1 MTPIKEALI
10 VRARRRVR
18 RDGTVPIAGTDFELD
33 QGYLSGRVIT
43 VARSLLDPTTLPWVE
58 HEDQRLE
65 LRPVDAQKNAQRPA
79 QKGAP
84 RRSAK
89 GVDAVPF
96 NPPGALLRAATGQQ
110 GGES

>member
-1 MTPIKEALI
+1 MRSPCST
-10 VRARRRVR
+10 ARDHV
-18 RDGTVPIAGTDFELD
+18 TVN
-33 QGYLSGRVIT
+33 
-43 VARSLLDPTTLPWVE
+43 
-58 HEDQRLE
+58 
-65 LRPVDAQKNAQRPA
+65 NAQRPA
-79 QKGAP
+79 QKDAP

>member
-1 MTPIKEALI
+1 MLEEALI

-58 HEDQRLE
+58 HEDQRLA
-65 LRPVDAQKNAQRPA
+65 LRPVDAQKNAQRPRPPSLRQGRGRRPLQSA
-79 QKGAP
+79 WRIAP
-84 RRSAK
+84 RS
-89 GVDAVPF
+89 D
-96 NPPGALLRAATGQQ
+96 GAAGR
-110 GGES
+110 